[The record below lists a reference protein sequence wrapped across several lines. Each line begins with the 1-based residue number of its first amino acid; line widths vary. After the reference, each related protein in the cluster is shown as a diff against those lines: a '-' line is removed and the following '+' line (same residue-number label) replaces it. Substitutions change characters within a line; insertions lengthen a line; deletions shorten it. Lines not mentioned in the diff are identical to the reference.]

1 MTLPSALPV
10 SSGSGHAFLLRVGL
24 ACGYLRLSRWQHR
37 AISGA
42 SAREQIGG
50 WRDGSGLGFMGIE
63 TTAAPSSEPGV
74 DRGPRT
80 SPLSQR
86 LPDRGLDVAVPFP
99 IVGWYEVSP

>member
-50 WRDGSGLGFMGIE
+50 WRDGSGLGFCGYRDRSCAIIGARSGQR
-63 TTAAPSSEPGV
+63 TTDKSTEPA
-74 DRGPRT
+74 
-80 SPLSQR
+80 L
-86 LPDRGLDVAVPFP
+86 A
-99 IVGWYEVSP
+99 